1 MGFPIHSLRQ
11 RLSQMQ
17 EEPDFHTYLQS
28 EVSGQPG
35 LAVFG
40 SYTTAA
46 QFQLNDGQ
54 VEQQLANGSVLYLN
68 GVLVFSLAHK

>member
-1 MGFPIHSLRQ
+1 
-11 RLSQMQ
+11 MQ
-17 EEPDFHTYLQS
+17 EEPDFHTNLQS